1 MSGGSQRLL
10 EPEWLPGSLWSESDR
25 ASRLPG
31 QMVRIYREKLERS
44 ELLELAKQRDDKN
57 PPVGGLTQEQTDKHF
72 AQQFDGSMA
81 QAQLVLLD
89 PHNQLGPS
97 SDMLIKSL
105 SGGRLVLVD
114 IPCGAAAISCSFLSN
129 IAQLREEGIL
139 PRLPLHVTI
148 VGGEISDPARIYA
161 QKMLSVLSPSLLRQ
175 AIWVNPIL
183 RSWDV
188 LDAVST
194 SDLAREIVR
203 RQDGKKLLA
212 VIANFN
218 SFLQKESKFEEA
230 RPQIDELMRY
240 CSGARGVSFW
250 IEPAMSR
257 VTGVGGLLNR
267 IKTRIVGML
276 PEWIHFIP
284 RDDGSIQYQSHG
296 RFFRALADDELV
308 RTNVALIPTHLQGR
322 E

>member
-1 MSGGSQRLL
+1 
-10 EPEWLPGSLWSESDR
+10 
-25 ASRLPG
+25 
-31 QMVRIYREKLERS
+31 MVRIYRDKLEQAS
-44 ELLELAKQRDDKN
+44 LMDLANQRDDQN
-57 PPVGGLTQEQTDKHF
+57 PPVGGLTQEQTDTHF

-81 QAQLVLLD
+81 RAQLVLLD

-161 QKMLSVLSPSLLRQ
+161 QEMLGALAPSLLRQ
-175 AIWVNPIL
+175 AIWVDTIL

-188 LDAVST
+188 LEAVST
-194 SDLAREIVR
+194 SDLVREIVR
-203 RQDGKKLLA
+203 RQDGKRLLA

-230 RPQIDELMRY
+230 RPQIDELMRH
-240 CSGARGVSFW
+240 CSGARGASFW

-257 VTGVGGLLNR
+257 VTVVGGLLSR
-267 IKTRIVGML
+267 IMTRIVSKL
-276 PEWIHFIP
+276 QEWIHLAP
-284 RDDGSIQYQSHG
+284 SGDGSVQYQSQG
-296 RFFRALADDELV
+296 RFYRALAGDEIV